1 MVPSQPLFSRLL
13 SLTSI
18 LWSPQVQP
26 LRHLPEKAPTPALL
40 PPLFQLPRG
49 LLWTNLQAV
58 GRVWTSLRAGARY
71 GRGSR
76 TGALCS
82 CDTFLCFF
90 PDILQPVFQ
99 IAGSPCQYFPLALAL
114 LSKATLEELLR
125 LENAVF
131 A

>member
-18 LWSPQVQP
+18 IWSPQVQP
-26 LRHLPEKAPTPALL
+26 LRHLPEEAAAPALL
-40 PPLFQLPRG
+40 LPLLQLPRG

-82 CDTFLCFF
+82 CDTF
-90 PDILQPVFQ
+90 DTLQPVFQ